1 VACPSKVLVRHES
14 EIQKNRRWC
23 STPLAKNEERD
34 ARNAVVRLDTAAIG
48 DASLARPATEPV
60 RVYVLA
66 KSMP

>member
-1 VACPSKVLVRHES
+1 MKAKSK
-14 EIQKNRRWC
+14 KNRRWC